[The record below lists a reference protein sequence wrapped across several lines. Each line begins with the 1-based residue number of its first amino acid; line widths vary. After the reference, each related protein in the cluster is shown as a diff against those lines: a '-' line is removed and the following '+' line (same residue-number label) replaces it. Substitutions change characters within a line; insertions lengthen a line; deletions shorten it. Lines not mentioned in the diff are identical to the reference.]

1 MELKYYE
8 VKAGKSTETIVIVVK
23 NNGWLWVGRWRGFS

>member
-23 NNGWLWVGRWRGFS
+23 KQWMVVGW